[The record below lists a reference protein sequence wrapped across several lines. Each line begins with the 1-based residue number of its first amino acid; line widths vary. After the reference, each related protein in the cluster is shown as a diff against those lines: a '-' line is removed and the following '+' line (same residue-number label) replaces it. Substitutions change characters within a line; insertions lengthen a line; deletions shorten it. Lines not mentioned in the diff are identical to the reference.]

1 MLKSKITAARVVSV
15 PFRALIK
22 IYDNTCKKSL
32 RPKCSKV
39 IFVNIEI
46 CSACY
51 TILLLLNRYLLGVEM
66 KLGHAC
72 RTRFWYLL
80 GVYLWLTHN
89 ASVNSTGTHPPPP
102 PRNDPLGI
110 SIFFLPCWM
119 ANSWGWDSWAVKYP
133 KVGTK
138 KDGKCPVLRQ
148 HGNIFHWLHSRIVR
162 F

>member
-66 KLGHAC
+66 KLGHAR

-80 GVYLWLTHN
+80 GVHLWLTHN
-89 ASVNSTGTHPPPP
+89 ASVNSSGTHPPPLP
-102 PRNDPLGI
+102 GTTPWALAFFFCLVGWQIPGGETLELSNTPRWGQKK
-110 SIFFLPCWM
+110 M
-119 ANSWGWDSWAVKYP
+119 ANAPSSVNTATFFIDCTVE
-133 KVGTK
+133 
-138 KDGKCPVLRQ
+138 
-148 HGNIFHWLHSRIVR
+148 
-162 F
+162 